1 MTARTRTKV
10 SCWTVERSR
19 KGSRGK
25 VEVMKRTK
33 AKRRI
38 MYTVSRRIY

>member
-1 MTARTRTKV
+1 MPVKTRTKV
-10 SCWTVERSR
+10 SYWTVERSR

-33 AKRRI
+33 VKRRI
-38 MYTVSRRIY
+38 M

>member
-10 SCWTVERSR
+10 SCWTVEVERSK

-33 AKRRI
+33 VKRRI
-38 MYTVSRRIY
+38 M